1 MVGADLEN
9 YIDDKRTPSEK
20 IQGLTHGWL
29 PTGRKFD
36 RHNHEGI
43 EEVMYVLEGSGLV
56 RDDDG
61 EYSFKKG
68 DVFIFPDSVFHEIEN
83 NGEKEAEF
91 VFIRVYT

>member
-1 MVGADLEN
+1 
-9 YIDDKRTPSEK
+9 
-20 IQGLTHGWL
+20 
-29 PTGRKFD
+29 
-36 RHNHEGI
+36 
-43 EEVMYVLEGSGLV
+43 MYVLEGSGLV